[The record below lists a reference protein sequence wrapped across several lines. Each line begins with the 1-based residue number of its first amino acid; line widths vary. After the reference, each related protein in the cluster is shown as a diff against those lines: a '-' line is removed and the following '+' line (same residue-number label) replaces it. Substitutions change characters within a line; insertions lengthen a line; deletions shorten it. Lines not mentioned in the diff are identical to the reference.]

1 MWFFETLHFLV
12 SSQREKMRR
21 VVEYKTKSLSVNP
34 FRSWGFP
41 WLGKKARPEGPREEG
56 GAYYVPN
63 TAQSL
68 SRRAFAAVGT
78 QRCCTEERVLH
89 QQQLLALCRESAGG
103 LLALT
108 TAIDCLCKCSLER
121 KRCTLSYAAV
131 TAVTVL
137 CCCNSCNSCML
148 L

>member
-21 VVEYKTKSLSVNP
+21 VAEYKTKSLSVNP

-41 WLGKKARPEGPREEG
+41 WLGKKARPEGTSRG
-56 GAYYVPN
+56 RR
-63 TAQSL
+63 SL
-68 SRRAFAAVGT
+68 LPSQHRTVTLLESF
-78 QRCCTEERVLH
+78 CCREERVLH

-131 TAVTVL
+131 TAVTVVY
-137 CCCNSCNSCML
+137 CCNSCNSCML